1 MSPNGRRQ
9 LDNRED
15 LLIRYVKMSL
25 ITLIFY
31 LCFSAEADSRRHR
44 RMFTTELAHSSFL
57 GASTLLRM
65 RSRIFAA
72 NRRHQTRG
80 RSRFFFQRATKRRKQ
95 NILFD
100 IALRPYLDIHS
111 VKLRLSISIL
121 YFFHLKSLA
130 WRLLVEWTPQHNDP
144 NHNVNTSEQPC
155 RRPHYTSLKTALW
168 RRTIL
173 FVQ

>member
-1 MSPNGRRQ
+1 METDKLYHNLRRRSPHRKVPLHNRPWYIQVGRKTKNRACKSPETSAMSPNGRRQ

-25 ITLIFY
+25 ITLILY

-44 RMFTTELAHSSFL
+44 RMFTTELAHCSFS

-80 RSRFFFQRATKRRKQ
+80 RSRFFFQCATKRRKQ

-100 IALRPYLDIHS
+100 IALRLYLDMHS
-111 VKLRLSISIL
+111 VKLHLSISTL
-121 YFFHLKSLA
+121 YFLHLKSLA
-130 WRLLVEWTPQHNDP
+130 
-144 NHNVNTSEQPC
+144 
-155 RRPHYTSLKTALW
+155 
-168 RRTIL
+168 
-173 FVQ
+173 